1 MLNFEQELRLR
12 LDNFFRQHTG
22 FSSYAHF
29 LSIPPIFRE
38 EIFDQLLTTDTFLI
52 MPDTDVRDA
61 VLGDAILLCQKYI
74 TRDSA
79 VTKEALETYYEKNH
93 FQVWNA
99 PYLAELLVYM
109 NDRHCDPDEGFDPK
123 LHIHHLTL
131 GFEWDVLEEFGLGED
146 DPEATIEGVLGMLS
160 ECPNLKE
167 VAFEIKGTPEGISR
181 LKNIFD
187 SHASQLQNLDER
199 LRLNTDEGDI
209 PAGLLLLEIPSDRQL
224 PRRMIPHPWW
234 DIERTEEMELF
245 EEDWWER
252 LEHTEKIPM
261 ELLV

>member
-79 VTKEALETYYEKNH
+79 
-93 FQVWNA
+93 VWNA